1 MWWRARVVGGHATIG
16 RLSNN
21 DFSTFQAIRNFFE
34 KSRWTVT
41 RQWSEVTRP
50 SADCQTTF
58 FGRFKRFGKYF
69 EKSRWTVTRQWS
81 EVTRPSADCQT
92 TYLGRFK
99 RFGEILKKVA
109 ERSRDSGWGHAT
121 VGRLS
126 NNVFWTFQAIWEN
139 FEKSRWTVTRQWS
152 EVTRPSADCQTT
164 FFGRF
169 KRFGKILKK
178 VAERSRDSGRRSRD
192 RRPTVKQRFLD
203 VSSDLGKFWKKSLN
217 GHATVVEVT
226 RPSADCQTTFFGR
239 FKRFGKI
246 LKKVAERSRDSGRG
260 HATVGRLSNN
270 VFWTFQAIWENF
282 EKSRWT
288 VTRQWSEV
296 TRPSADCQTTFFGR
310 FKQFGKILKKVAERS
325 RDSGRRSR
333 DRRPTVKQRFWT
345 FQAIWENFEKSRWTV
360 TRQWL
365 RSRDRRPTVKQRFL
379 DVSSNLQSFWKKSL
393 NGHATVVEVTRPSA
407 DCQTTFFGR
416 FKQFGNNF
424 EKSRTNG
431 HATVVGG
438 HATVGRLS
446 NNVFW
451 TFQAIRNFLKKL
463 AEGHA
468 TVVGGHATVGRLS
481 NTRMHFTF

>member
-1 MWWRARVVGGHATIG
+1 MVGGHATRRPTVKQRFFGRFKRLGKYFEKSRLNGHATVVGGHATVG

-21 DFSTFQAIRNFFE
+21 IFRTFQPIWGNFEKKSLNGHVTVVEVTRPSADCQTTFFGRFKAIWENFE

-41 RQWSEVTRP
+41 RQWLRSRDRRPTVKQRFLDDSSDLGKFWKKSLNGHATVVGGHATVGRLSNNVFWTFQAIWENFEKSRWTVTRQWLRSRNRRPTVKQRFLDVSSDLRRFWKKSLNGHVTVVEVTRP

-126 NNVFWTFQAIWEN
+126 NNVFWTFQAIRN
-139 FEKSRWTVTRQWS
+139 F
-152 EVTRPSADCQTT
+152 
-164 FFGRF
+164 
-169 KRFGKILKK
+169 
-178 VAERSRDSGRRSRD
+178 
-192 RRPTVKQRFLD
+192 
-203 VSSDLGKFWKKSLN
+203 FWKKSLN
-217 GHATVVEVT
+217 GHATVV
-226 RPSADCQTTFFGR
+226 G
-239 FKRFGKI
+239 
-246 LKKVAERSRDSGRG
+246 G

-270 VFWTFQAIWENF
+270 V
-282 EKSRWT
+282 
-288 VTRQWSEV
+288 
-296 TRPSADCQTTFFGR
+296 
-310 FKQFGKILKKVAERS
+310 
-325 RDSGRRSR
+325 
-333 DRRPTVKQRFWT
+333 FWT

-379 DVSSNLQSFWKKSL
+379 DVSSDLGKFWKKSL
-393 NGHATVVEVTRPSA
+393 
-407 DCQTTFFGR
+407 
-416 FKQFGNNF
+416 
-424 EKSRTNG
+424 NG

-446 NNVFW
+446 NNVF
-451 TFQAIRNFLKKL
+451 
-463 AEGHA
+463 
-468 TVVGGHATVGRLS
+468 
-481 NTRMHFTF
+481 